1 MRPEHRATS
10 EAILASG
17 LLVMSP
23 LLLAELDHVAIRELG
38 RDATVSAVVDIRRRM
53 RRDRVIVPQ
62 SGEARMGAA
71 QSVHPL
77 PRPGPQS
84 ADMVEVALAAD
95 YDTDAVLTLTA
106 ATCGGG
112 ASAGP
117 LQGVPRVAGRP
128 SAVNGYGASRV
139 APSWGAS
146 CRHLS
151 SRVAAGL
158 AARTALPTVTHV

>member
-1 MRPEHRATS
+1 
-10 EAILASG
+10 
-17 LLVMSP
+17 MSP

-38 RDATVSAVVDIRRRM
+38 RDATVSAVVD

-139 APSWGAS
+139 APSWRAS

-151 SRVAAGL
+151 SRVARVAAGL